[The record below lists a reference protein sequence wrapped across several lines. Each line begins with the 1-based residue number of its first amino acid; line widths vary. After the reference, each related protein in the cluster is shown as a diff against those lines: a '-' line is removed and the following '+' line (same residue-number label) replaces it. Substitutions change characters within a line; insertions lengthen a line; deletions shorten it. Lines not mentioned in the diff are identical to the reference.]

1 VNALLVSTHFPRDAS
16 YAGGVHRRLDML
28 MEALLSAST
37 HVTALFLVRP
47 EVGSDEP
54 QRRAYEDYLRARW
67 SAPISLRLAPVRRI
81 EQAGEGSAF
90 KRLLAGATDFRQSA
104 GLRPVDNDDAVAA
117 VRAALADSSPGA
129 PPEIVLAH
137 RLDAM
142 SVLLR
147 LPPGPAKVFFDLDD
161 VEHVATFR
169 RLVTSPQWPGER
181 LQLLHVP
188 ALMAGERQA
197 LRRARATFVCSRK
210 DKDNLGKLFRAA
222 AAGVRVVPNS
232 SAIPEA
238 PLPVSP
244 DRTVLFVGTFQY
256 QPNIDAADR
265 LVRSIWP
272 LVRARVPDARLV
284 IVGKG
289 PELVPA
295 FSASPRDESVTFT
308 GFVDDI
314 RAVYP
319 PARVVC
325 CPIGTGA
332 GTRVKIV
339 EAAGFA
345 RPVVSTAL
353 GAEGLE
359 FADGRSILLRETDE
373 ALAAACCELLLD
385 APRAGRIGLAAW
397 EQARASYD
405 RATTVR
411 ALREIFRS

>member
-28 MEALLSAST
+28 MEALTTAGAQ
-37 HVTALFLVRP
+37 VTALFLVRP
-47 EVGSDEP
+47 EVGSSEP
-54 QRRAYEDYLRARW
+54 ERRAYEDYLRARW
-67 SAPISLRLAPVRRI
+67 SAPISLQLAPVRRI
-81 EQAGEGSAF
+81 EQEGEGRAWQ
-90 KRLLAGATDFRQSA
+90 RLLAGAYDFRRTAQM
-104 GLRPVDNDDAVAA
+104 RPVYNDDALAA
-117 VRAALADSSPGA
+117 VRAALAAS
-129 PPEIVLAH
+129 PEIVLAH

-147 LPPGPAKVFFDLDD
+147 LPPGAAKVFFDLDD
-161 VEHVATFR
+161 VEHVSTFR
-169 RLVTSPQWPGER
+169 RLATSPQWPGER

-188 ALMAGERQA
+188 AMMVGERQA
-197 LRRARATFVCSRK
+197 LRRARATFVCSEK
-210 DKDNLGKLFRAA
+210 DKDHLGRLFGAA
-222 AAGVRVVPNS
+222 AAGVRVVPNAT
-232 SAIPEA
+232 AIPEA

-256 QPNIDAADR
+256 PPNVDAADR

-284 IVGKG
+284 VVGKG
-289 PELVPA
+289 PETVPA

-314 RAVYP
+314 RTVYP
-319 PARVVC
+319 RARVVC

-359 FADGRSILLRETDE
+359 FADGSEILLRETDA
-373 ALAAACCELLLD
+373 ALADACCELLLD
-385 APRAGRIGLAAW
+385 EPRAARIGLAAW
-397 EQARASYD
+397 ERARAIYD

-411 ALREIFRS
+411 ALRDIFRS

>member
-1 VNALLVSTHFPRDAS
+1 MNALLVSTHFPRDAS

-28 MEALLSAST
+28 MAALTSASDK
-37 HVTALFLVRP
+37 VTALFLVRP
-47 EVGSDEP
+47 DAVDAAEP
-54 QRRAYEDYLRARW
+54 ARRAYEDYLRGRW
-67 SAPISLRLAPVRRI
+67 SAPIALRLAPVRRI
-81 EQAGEGSAF
+81 DQAGEGSGWR
-90 KRLLAGATDFRQSA
+90 RLLEGTFDFRRTAQ
-104 GLRPVDNDDAVAA
+104 LRPLYNDDAVTA
-117 VRAALADSSPGA
+117 VRAALAEQPA
-129 PPEIVLAH
+129 IVFAH

-147 LPPGPAKVFFDLDD
+147 VPAGEAKVFFDLDD

-197 LRRARATFVCSRK
+197 LRRARATFVCSQK
-210 DKDNLGKLFRAA
+210 DKALLGKLFGARAA
-222 AAGVRVVPNS
+222 TVRVVPNAT
-232 SAIPEA
+232 AIPEA
-238 PLPVSP
+238 PLPVSA
-244 DRTVLFVGTFQY
+244 DKTVLFVGTFDY
-256 QPNIDAADR
+256 RPNVDAADR
-265 LVRSIWP
+265 LARSIWP

-284 IVGKG
+284 IVGKR
-289 PELVPA
+289 PEVVPA

-314 RAVYP
+314 RTVYP

-353 GAEGLE
+353 GAEGLD
-359 FADGRSILLRETDE
+359 FADGSEILLRETDE
-373 ALAAACCELLLD
+373 ALAAACSELLLD
-385 APRAGRIGLAAW
+385 ERRAATLGQAAW
-397 EQARASYD
+397 QRARAVYD

-411 ALREIFRS
+411 ALRDIFLS

>member
-28 MEALLSAST
+28 MAALTAASAK
-37 HVTALFLVRP
+37 VTALFLVRP
-47 EVGSDEP
+47 DAVDAAEP
-54 QRRAYEDYLRARW
+54 ARRAYEDYLRARW
-67 SAPISLRLAPVRRI
+67 SAPIELRLAPVRKI
-81 EQAGEGSAF
+81 EQAGEGGSWR
-90 KRLLAGATDFRQSA
+90 RLLEGTFDFRRTAQ
-104 GLRPVDNDDAVAA
+104 LRPLYNDDAVAA
-117 VRAALADSSPGA
+117 VRDALAEQPG
-129 PPEIVLAH
+129 IVFAH

-147 LPPGPAKVFFDLDD
+147 LPAGPGKVFFDLDD
-161 VEHVATFR
+161 VEHVATYR

-197 LRRARATFVCSRK
+197 LRRARATFVCSQR
-210 DKDNLGKLFRAA
+210 DKDLLGQLFGRTA
-222 AAGVRVVPNS
+222 AAGVRVVPNAT
-232 SAIPEA
+232 AIPEV
-238 PLPVSP
+238 PLPVSSE
-244 DRTVLFVGTFQY
+244 RTVLFVGTFDY
-256 QPNIDAADR
+256 RPNVDAADR
-265 LVRSIWP
+265 LARSIWP

-284 IVGKG
+284 IVGKR
-289 PELVPA
+289 PEVVPA

-353 GAEGLE
+353 GAEGLD
-359 FADGRSILLRETDE
+359 FTDGSEILLRETDE
-373 ALAAACCELLLD
+373 ALAAACCDLLSDEKL
-385 APRAGRIGLAAW
+385 AARIGQAAW
-397 EQARASYD
+397 QKARAVYD

-411 ALREIFRS
+411 GLRDIFLS